1 MPDQRMKVADL
12 DEGRLSRLKAVEVDL
27 GTYIVALEP
36 ASPFADLGTEQVQ
49 RLQDLERELGLVL
62 LAYRLSDG

>member
-1 MPDQRMKVADL
+1 MTDQRMKVADL
-12 DEGRLSRLKAVEVDL
+12 DENRLARVRAMEGEI

-36 ASPFADLGTEQVQ
+36 VSPFAELEETQLR

-62 LAYRLSDG
+62 LAYRPAE